1 MERES
6 AGAASSALATAVTD
20 SVPFRSLVCTYQLM
34 ITAGILVAYC
44 ICIGTRNLDSHGA
57 SWRIPNLLTIFF
69 ALVLG
74 VGIIFAPESPRWL
87 FFEGRHEEAEQSL
100 ARMRG
105 VKVEEQEYTVRQTF
119 EEMREAVERE
129 LSMDKFRWI
138 DCFQPRDKILYRT
151 LLLMVLQAGQQLT
164 GANYCG
170 FLFSRSP
177 SLDLADSFLSRGP
190 VFYYGA
196 TIFQGV
202 GISDEYVAQIILGA
216 VNFVSFFEGAL
227 RQAIS
232 QATDRSLSFLQV
244 CTL

>member
-6 AGAASSALATAVTD
+6 AGVASSALAAAAAD
-20 SVPFRSLVCTYQLM
+20 FFLRSLVCTYQLM
-34 ITAGILVAYC
+34 ITLGILVAYC
-44 ICIGTRNLDSHGA
+44 ICIGTRDLNTHGA

-170 FLFSRSP
+170 FFFLGLPRWTSLTLFSRGDQSSTMVRPSSRVSALATSTSP
-177 SLDLADSFLSRGP
+177 RSFSAP
-190 VFYYGA
+190 
-196 TIFQGV
+196 
-202 GISDEYVAQIILGA
+202 S
-216 VNFVSFFEGAL
+216 
-227 RQAIS
+227 
-232 QATDRSLSFLQV
+232 
-244 CTL
+244 TL

>member
-1 MERES
+1 VS
-6 AGAASSALATAVTD
+6 PAGLAFRRGSSIDPAP
-20 SVPFRSLVCTYQLM
+20 SRSLVCTYQLM

-44 ICIGTRNLDSHGA
+44 ICIGTRNLNSHGA

-87 FFEGRHEEAEQSL
+87 FFEGRHEEAEKSL
-100 ARMRG
+100 ARVRG
-105 VKVEEQEYTVRQTF
+105 VKVEDQEYTVRQTY

-170 FLFSRSP
+170 SVFSE
-177 SLDLADSFLSRGP
+177 SLAES
-190 VFYYGA
+190 
-196 TIFQGV
+196 
-202 GISDEYVAQIILGA
+202 
-216 VNFVSFFEGAL
+216 
-227 RQAIS
+227 
-232 QATDRSLSFLQV
+232 
-244 CTL
+244 C